1 MAPLTY
7 YLSLGYDKS
16 QANFLPSNS
25 GRWLETNII
34 FHMHPVALR
43 AKKKKCVQYP
53 ECGCFGGQAAP
64 QAVLGHRQ
72 VSALLGRVQKA
83 IL

>member
-7 YLSLGYDKS
+7 YLSLGYNKS
-16 QANFLPSNS
+16 RANFLPSNP

-34 FHMHPVALR
+34 FHMYPVALR
-43 AKKKKCVQYP
+43 GKKSVQYP
-53 ECGCFGGQAAP
+53 ECGWFGGQA
-64 QAVLGHRQ
+64 VWGHRQ

-83 IL
+83 TM